1 MQVNFKKQEKK
12 NSNEMIHYLK
22 KERGRESWEKKNP
35 NLKCYSVA

>member
-22 KERGRESWEKKNP
+22 KERGRESWEKKILISN
-35 NLKCYSVA
+35 VTQ